1 MKFEWA
7 LHLIKED
14 SGKSMYRISD
24 VQREIY
30 CLDNKFWEKGANYT
44 QYYTFLQED
53 FIADD
58 WEVRKRETQRENVY
72 IPLKE
77 NGGITDNTTARTD
90 CPLSSRAE
98 QRKATAEEN
107 SLNKQE
113 PRKWNNDNE
122 AVIDKRK
129 SLLDGI
135 DTTVAHKGGVCNCQ
149 YKPNKNKEIRVWFNG
164 TELDLDKQNA
174 ELKSLIEKIANER
187 VFSDF
192 NIPFFDKFHPFLF

>member
-1 MKFEWA
+1 MNFEWA

-14 SGKSMYRISD
+14 SGKSMYRTSD

-30 CLDNKFWEKGANYT
+30 CFDNKFWEKGANYT

-58 WEVRKRETQRENVY
+58 WEVRNRETQRENVY

-77 NGGITDNTTARTD
+77 NGCITDITTARTG
-90 CPLSSRAE
+90 CKLTSRAE
-98 QRKATAEEN
+98 QRKVTAEEN
-107 SLNKQE
+107 SINKQE
-113 PRKWNNDNE
+113 PRKLNNDDE
-122 AVIDKRK
+122 AVIDKLK
-129 SLLDGI
+129 SFLDGI

-149 YKPNKNKEIRVWFNG
+149 YKPNKNNEIRVWFNG

-192 NIPFFDKFHPFLF
+192 NNPFFDKFHPFLF